1 VDLVVMS
8 TTTSS
13 FRPTTSAVDL
23 RQPDPAAGLSLRT
36 LPMLVFS
43 LPQCEL
49 RHANDEAAEL
59 FGLDLD
65 ALRGIYAADL
75 VERVAAAGA
84 DTGSMATMSAGAIG
98 NFRARRRLLAS
109 SGSASM
115 AWIWA
120 RRVPAYSGG
129 FVVWTLLPIDAPTAP
144 TESETVAFWWSGTQL
159 AAGTLGADASL
170 GWAMAADPNI
180 GAPGEGSD
188 ASTLGAWVHP
198 ADRQVL
204 WAAHGEVLNS
214 HRSVS
219 VAVRL
224 WHHVRGWVDA
234 DALLVGTGSD
244 DPHDRVAFVCCEP
257 VFARPSD

>member
-1 VDLVVMS
+1 MS

-13 FRPTTSAVDL
+13 LRPTTADRAVDQ

-49 RHANDEAAEL
+49 QHANDEAADL

-65 ALRGIYAADL
+65 ELRGTYSADL

-98 NFRARRRLLAS
+98 NFRARRRLLATT
-109 SGSASM
+109 GSASM

-120 RRVPAYSGG
+120 RRVPAFSGG
-129 FVVWTLLPIDAPTAP
+129 FVVWTLLPIDGSTAP
-144 TESETVAFWWSGTQL
+144 TESETVAFWWSGNQL

-180 GAPGEGSD
+180 GAPGEGDDS
-188 ASTLGAWVHP
+188 STLGAWVHP

-204 WAAHGEVLNS
+204 WAAHGEVLHS

-219 VAVRL
+219 VALRL

-244 DPHDRVAFVCCEP
+244 DPHDRVAFLCCEP
-257 VFARPSD
+257 VFARLPL